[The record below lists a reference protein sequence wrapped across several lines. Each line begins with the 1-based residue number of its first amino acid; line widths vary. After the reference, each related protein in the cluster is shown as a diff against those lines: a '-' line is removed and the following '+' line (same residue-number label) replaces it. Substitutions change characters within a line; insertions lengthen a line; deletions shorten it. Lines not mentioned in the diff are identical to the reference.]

1 MRKSLL
7 ALLLVAGGAGLGN
20 VGHLVQIPVRE
31 LDGVLARR
39 PSAVTVYDEANLRAV
54 GAAAAF
60 LKWEWTVAAGFAAGV
75 VFHILFFLYM
85 KQRYIHWEKEKR
97 DAAYIGQM
105 GAALAGSRLFVEAG
119 LAAAVV
125 LWTPLSIL
133 GFLAGLLSLFPATIW
148 ARQ

>member
-1 MRKSLL
+1 MKNDTVFPAFADRMVSRL
-7 ALLLVAGGAGLGN
+7 AAIG
-20 VGHLVQIPVRE
+20 
-31 LDGVLARR
+31 
-39 PSAVTVYDEANLRAV
+39 AV

-105 GAALAGSRLFVEAG
+105 GAALAGFRL
-119 LAAAVV
+119 
-125 LWTPLSIL
+125 LWKRGWRRRWFYGHRFP
-133 GFLAGLLSLFPATIW
+133 FLASWRAYCHCSLLLSG
-148 ARQ
+148 QGNSVE